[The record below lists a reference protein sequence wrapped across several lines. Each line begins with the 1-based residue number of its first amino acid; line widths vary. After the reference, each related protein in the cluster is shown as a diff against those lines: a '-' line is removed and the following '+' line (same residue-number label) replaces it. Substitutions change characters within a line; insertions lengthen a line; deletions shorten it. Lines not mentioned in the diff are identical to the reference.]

1 MELTQLL
8 SGSLLNNLIKLIS
21 KKLNIPEKQVR
32 SVITTSIPLLLKALA
47 KNTKD
52 PKQAEDLTN
61 AISHDHDGSILG
73 NLTSLFSGE
82 TQTDGNK
89 ILKHILGNDLT
100 KTTKTIAQ
108 KTNTKSTD
116 VQNILVTLAPLLMGT
131 LGKVQKEKKLNTHQT
146 KELIER
152 SARETG
158 KEFNTGKILT
168 DVLDKNRD
176 GNLMDDLIGIVGK
189 FLKKK

>member
-21 KKLNIPEKQVR
+21 KKLNIPEKQVG

-61 AISHDHDGSILG
+61 VISHDHDGSILG

-152 SARETG
+152 SARETE

-168 DVLDKNRD
+168 DVLDKNRN
-176 GNLMDDLIGIVGK
+176 GNLIDDLIGIVGK

>member
-21 KKLNIPEKQVR
+21 KKLNIPEKQVG

-61 AISHDHDGSILG
+61 VISHDHDGSILG

-152 SARETG
+152 SARETE

-168 DVLDKNRD
+168 DVLDKNRN
-176 GNLMDDLIGIVGK
+176 GNLMDDLIGIIGK